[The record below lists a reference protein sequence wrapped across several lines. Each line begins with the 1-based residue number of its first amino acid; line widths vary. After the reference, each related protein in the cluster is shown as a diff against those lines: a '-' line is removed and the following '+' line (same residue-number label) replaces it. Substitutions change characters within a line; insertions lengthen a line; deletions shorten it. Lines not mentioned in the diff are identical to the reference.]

1 MLHTVK
7 QEAVEVKEINIPV
20 GISDFKEICK
30 NGYYYVDKTFLIKE
44 LLKTT
49 ATKVT
54 LITRPRR
61 FGKTMAMSMLAT
73 YFDIRENSQ
82 DLFEGLEISKETDL
96 CKEWMNQ
103 WPVVFLSLKDIDGL
117 NFEDAYERLVVQIS
131 NLYKNYTYL
140 LEYDKIDPD
149 DRQIFLD
156 LKAGK
161 AEKAQVFQAL
171 RTLMRMLQIYHQK
184 KVILLLDE
192 YDVPIA
198 KASSNGYY
206 NQMLDVMKGIMSTAL
221 KDNTSLQFSV
231 VTGCLRIAKES
242 VFTGTN
248 NFVTDS
254 ITDSRYNE
262 FFGFTQAEVDQILE
276 DADAG
281 KHAESVKY
289 WYDGYHFGN
298 VDVYCPWDL
307 MNYLCDLQRNPE
319 AKPDSYWKNTSDN
332 AIIRSFID
340 YAGSSIT
347 KKLETLLAGG
357 YIVEQI
363 DESLTYDYLHSSEE
377 NLWSI
382 LYLTGYLTTVREEDL
397 STSVPDGLSALAIPN
412 AEIQEIFETTVMKWF
427 SDSAKTWSR
436 QILFD
441 AVWRNDCEL
450 LTQEMNKLLRKTI
463 SYHDYKEDFYHAF
476 LAGIFAG
483 AGYSVESNKEHGE
496 GRSDIVVSDIVNGR
510 VAVFEVKKSDA
521 LADLTSDCESAL
533 AQIDDRMYAKEF
545 EDDYDEVLCY
555 GVSFF
560 KKRCLVKS
568 IDKFAGRN
576 PIDQAIFESE
586 QKMDN
591 GAEAVDAET
600 VPFASGDNHNNHR

>member
-1 MLHTVK
+1 M
-7 QEAVEVKEINIPV
+7 KEINIPV

-82 DLFEGLEISKETDL
+82 DLFDGLEISKETDL

-262 FFGFTQAEVDQILE
+262 FFGFTQAEIDQILE

-357 YIVEQI
+357 YIIEQI
-363 DESLTYDYLHSSEE
+363 EESLTYDYLHSSEE

-441 AVWRNDCEL
+441 AVWKNDCEL

-510 VAVFEVKKSDA
+510 VAVFEVKKSNA
-521 LADLTSDCESAL
+521 LADLVSDCEAAL

-555 GVSFF
+555 GISFF
-560 KKRCLVKS
+560 KKRCLVKG
-568 IDKFAGRN
+568 IN
-576 PIDQAIFESE
+576 CQ
-586 QKMDN
+586 Q
-591 GAEAVDAET
+591 
-600 VPFASGDNHNNHR
+600 

>member
-1 MLHTVK
+1 M
-7 QEAVEVKEINIPV
+7 KEINIPV
-20 GISDFKEICK
+20 GISDFKEIRK

-61 FGKTMAMSMLAT
+61 FGKTMAMSMLAD

-82 DLFEGLEISKETDL
+82 DLFDGLEISKETDL

-140 LEYDKIDPD
+140 LECDKIDPD

-206 NQMLDVMKGIMSTAL
+206 NQMLDVMKGIMSMAL

-262 FFGFTQAEVDQILE
+262 FFGFTQAEVDRILE

-281 KHAESVKY
+281 KYAESVKH

-382 LYLTGYLTTVREEDL
+382 LYLTGYLTTVRGDDL
-397 STSVPDGLSALAIPN
+397 PTSVPDGLSALVIPN

-427 SDSAKTWSR
+427 NDSAKTWSR
-436 QILFD
+436 QILFN
-441 AVWRNDCEL
+441 AVWKNDCEL

-496 GRSDIVVSDIVNGR
+496 GRSDVVVSDIVNGR
-510 VAVFEVKKSDA
+510 VAVFEVKKA
-521 LADLTSDCESAL
+521 EELADLTSDCDAAL

-545 EDDYDEVLCY
+545 EDDYDEVFCY
-555 GVSFF
+555 DISFF
-560 KKRCLVKS
+560 KKRCLVKG
-568 IDKFAGRN
+568 K
-576 PIDQAIFESE
+576 
-586 QKMDN
+586 K
-591 GAEAVDAET
+591 
-600 VPFASGDNHNNHR
+600 